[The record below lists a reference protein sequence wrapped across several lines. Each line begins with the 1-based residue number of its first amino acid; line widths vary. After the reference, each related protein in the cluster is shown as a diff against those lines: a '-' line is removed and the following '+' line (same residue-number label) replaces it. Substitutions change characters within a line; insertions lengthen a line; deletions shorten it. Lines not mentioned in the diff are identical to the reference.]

1 MPEIG
6 NPKSEIENSEKFSI
20 LNFQFS
26 ITMPAMRL
34 YRFLLLLLLGTLCA
48 PTVFGQQRRPRIQT
62 VLAGRLALTPVVLP
76 RAWEYLT
83 ADVVRWKPTA
93 SATAVFYALSDGRVV
108 ALSLSDGKLLWETA
122 PGLATSAPPTL
133 DGDELIVGAER
144 EQDGTKV
151 GIARVLDA
159 ATGVVKRTIDLPA
172 SLTSELV
179 AAGGGAFLARLGE
192 RGLALLEAK
201 TLAVKWKADGPF
213 SGVPCVEGG
222 QVFVGTSE
230 GMFFAFELAD
240 GKKRWER
247 RLEGTVGA
255 PACDAK
261 RVYVGTSLGKFHALD
276 RVTGK
281 VVWERPTGASVQAA
295 PLVIGNR
302 LLVASYDNF
311 LYAYDP
317 GGGEMLWRQMMAGR
331 LTFEPLALNPGTVAV
346 AAFDS
351 DEITVVQ
358 VADGRVTAR
367 WVVADERIFAG
378 LVARNGLVVV
388 PVERGAT
395 AVRF

>member
-1 MPEIG
+1 M
-6 NPKSEIENSEKFSI
+6 
-20 LNFQFS
+20 
-26 ITMPAMRL
+26 
-34 YRFLLLLLLGTLCA
+34 LLGALCA
-48 PTVFGQQRRPRIQT
+48 PAVLGQQRRPRIKT

-93 SATAVFYALSDGRVV
+93 SAAAVFYALSDGRVV
-108 ALSLSDGKLLWETA
+108 ALSLADGKLLWETA

-133 DGDELIVGAER
+133 DGDELVVGAER
-144 EQDGTKV
+144 EQDGAKTGV
-151 GIARVLDA
+151 ARVLDA
-159 ATGVVKRTIDLPA
+159 ATGVVKRTVSLPA
-172 SLTSELV
+172 PLMSELV
-179 AAGGGAFLARLGE
+179 PAGGGFLARIGE
-192 RGLALLEAK
+192 QGLALLEAK
-201 TLAVKWKADGPF
+201 TLAVKWKVDGPF
-213 SGVPCVEGG
+213 TGVPCVDGA
-222 QVFVGTSE
+222 QAFAGTSE
-230 GMFFAFELAD
+230 GLFFSFELAD

-247 RLEGTVGA
+247 RLEGTVGS

-261 RVYVGTSLGKFHALD
+261 RVYVGTSLGRFHALD
-276 RVTGK
+276 RMTGK

-295 PLVIGNR
+295 PLVMGNR

-367 WVVADERIFAG
+367 WVVAEERIFAG

>member
-1 MPEIG
+1 MSAEAFRLRLFFR
-6 NPKSEIENSEKFSI
+6 KFD
-20 LNFQFS
+20 LMLF
-26 ITMPAMRL
+26 R
-34 YRFLLLLLLGTLCA
+34 RFLLVMLLGALCA
-48 PTVFGQQRRPRIQT
+48 PAVFGQQRRPRIKT

-108 ALSLSDGKLLWETA
+108 ALSLADGKLLWETA

-144 EQDGTKV
+144 EQDGAKT
-151 GIARVLDA
+151 GIARILDA
-159 ATGVVKRTIDLPA
+159 ATGVVKRTVALPA
-172 SLTSELV
+172 PLTSELV
-179 AAGGGAFLARLGE
+179 AAGGGSFLTRLGE

-213 SGVPCVEGG
+213 TGVPCVDGT
-222 QVFVGTSE
+222 QVFMGTSE
-230 GMFFAFELAD
+230 GMFFSFDLAD

-247 RLEGTVGA
+247 RLEGTVGSS
-255 PACDAK
+255 ACDAK
-261 RVYVGTSLGKFHALD
+261 RVYVGTSLARFQALD
-276 RVTGK
+276 RMTGRI
-281 VVWERPTGASVQAA
+281 VWQRPTGAAVQAV
-295 PLVIGNR
+295 PLVMGNR
-302 LLVASYDNF
+302 LLVVSFDNF

-317 GGGEMLWRQMMAGR
+317 GDGEMLWRQMMAGR

-388 PVERGAT
+388 PVERGAA